1 LESEILPFY
10 LEKLDSLAQQ
20 NNGHFALG
28 KLTWADFY
36 FTAVLDYLNYM
47 AKKNLVDGYPNLQKV
62 VDNVLALDSIKA
74 WIAKRPQTD
83 L

>member
-10 LEKLDSLAQQ
+10 LEKLDSLALQ

-36 FTAVLDYLNYM
+36 FAAVLDYLNYM
-47 AKKNLVDGYPNLQKV
+47 AKKNLIDGYSNLQKV